1 MDIMKIIL
9 ALIVVLM
16 LSISALAKPTVASAG
31 PYNISFDLKAPNQPT
46 VVTSS
51 ESDNESIMYY
61 ANVELDNKTVAGI
74 GIISYNDWQDATF
87 SSTSTRLKVLL
98 LDAKNES
105 GEIRDPTQTKRTI
118 DGNNAEVESYVSA
131 MTNSGVTNA
140 EYWKDN
146 KNSGYGQVLVGK
158 TKVEL
163 ISTLP
168 KDLNENL
175 LGTLSIEAS
184 MQLSTTTTTT
194 GPNGVH
200 KPNVAKPLV
209 DANCMR
215 EWTELGYTPSQISW
229 MGWCQLS

>member
-1 MDIMKIIL
+1 MDTMKIIL

-16 LSISALAKPTVASAG
+16 LSISASAKPTVASAG
-31 PYNISFDLKAPNQPT
+31 PYRISFDLKAPNQPT

-51 ESDNESIMYY
+51 ESDNESIWYY
-61 ANVELDNKTVAGI
+61 ASVELDNKTVAGI
-74 GIISYNDWQDATF
+74 GIINYNDWQDATF
-87 SSTSTRLKVLL
+87 SNTRLKVLL

-105 GEIRDPTQTKRTI
+105 GEIRDPTLTKRTI
-118 DGNNAEVESYVSA
+118 DGNDAEVESYVSA

-140 EYWKDN
+140 EYWKDS

-184 MQLSTTTTTT
+184 MQPSTTTTTP

-209 DANCMR
+209 DENCMR
-215 EWTELGYTPSQISW
+215 EWTELGYTPSQIAW
-229 MGWCQLS
+229 MGWCHLS

>member
-1 MDIMKIIL
+1 MDIMKILL

-16 LSISALAKPTVASAG
+16 LSISASAEPTVASAG
-31 PYNISFDLKAPNQPT
+31 PYSISFDLKAPNQPT
-46 VVTSS
+46 VVTGS
-51 ESDNESIMYY
+51 ENDNESMWYY
-61 ANVELDNKTVAGI
+61 ANVNLDNKTVASI

-87 SSTSTRLKVLL
+87 SNTRLKVLL
-98 LDAKNES
+98 LDATNES
-105 GEIRDPTQTKRTI
+105 GEIRDPSLIKRTI
-118 DGNNAEVESYVSA
+118 DGSNAEVESYISA
-131 MTNSGVTNA
+131 MTNSSITDA
-140 EYWKDN
+140 EYWKDS

-175 LGTLSIEAS
+175 LNTLSITAPVQPSTE
-184 MQLSTTTTTT
+184 TTTI

-209 DANCMR
+209 DENCMR
-215 EWTELGYTPSQISW
+215 EWTDLGYTRSQISW
-229 MGWCQLS
+229 MGWCHLS